1 MGNPSVTGGC
11 LPFLS
16 KLAQGRGLFYFGG
29 SDTERNVS
37 HPPIT
42 EGLLLWILIF
52 CNSSGE
58 SDIIALKDFLSFHLE
73 GLRRKGDFMEDRSLG
88 NILLE
93 NTSLTEAQLEE
104 GLIVQREKSIK
115 LGEALIQ
122 LRYLRAEDILK
133 AISIQ
138 LGIPYLSQVK
148 IDDIPMDLL
157 KKIPINFAK
166 KNELIPLKKEGDGVE
181 IAIADPINIS
191 ALDDLRIL
199 LNTPIRPIIAASNHI
214 LDAINDIYNRNTE
227 TDRAVMDDLSEENLD
242 TLAQELEEPQDLLD
256 TSDEAPIIKL
266 VNSLMFRAVK
276 AKASDIHVEPF
287 EKDLVVRFRIDGVL
301 YDIMHPPKKVQNSVI
316 SRIKI
321 MANLNIAEKRLP
333 QDGRIRI
340 KMAGKD
346 IDIRVSTLPTSF
358 GESVVMRLLD
368 KSKVVIS
375 LDNIGIMGNNLK
387 TVTDL
392 INKSHGIILVTG
404 PTGSGKTTTLYGML
418 SQINSTDLKIITVED
433 PVEYQLSGINQIQ
446 VNPKIELTFAA
457 GLRSI
462 LRQDPDVV
470 MVGEIRDRETAEIAI
485 QASLTGHL
493 VISTLHTNDS
503 ASSVTRLIDM
513 GVEPFLVSSSIIGII
528 AQRLVRTVCKD
539 CAVKYRP
546 TLEEMEQV
554 GIKPE
559 TLSDKMI
566 YKAKG
571 CHSCLDTGYSGRTGI
586 HEILLVD
593 DETRSLI
600 MKNVEAGRIKRRAME
615 KGMLTLRED
624 GANKVLSGETT
635 IEEILRVTQ
644 EDQMR
649 E

>member
-1 MGNPSVTGGC
+1 
-11 LPFLS
+11 
-16 KLAQGRGLFYFGG
+16 
-29 SDTERNVS
+29 
-37 HPPIT
+37 
-42 EGLLLWILIF
+42 
-52 CNSSGE
+52 
-58 SDIIALKDFLSFHLE
+58 
-73 GLRRKGDFMEDRSLG
+73 MEDKSLG

-93 NTSLTEAQLEE
+93 HTSLTEAQLEE

-115 LGEALIQ
+115 LGEALVQ
-122 LRYLRAEDILK
+122 LKFLRAEDILK

-138 LGIPYLSQVK
+138 LGIPYLSQL
-148 IDDIPMDLL
+148 PMDEIPVEIVQ
-157 KKIPINFAK
+157 KVPINFAK
-166 KNELIPLKKEGDGVE
+166 RNELLPLKKDADE
-181 IAIADPINIS
+181 IEVAISDPINIH

-199 LNTPIRPIIAASNHI
+199 LGHPIRPIIASSAQI
-214 LDAINDIYNRNTE
+214 TDAINDIYNRNTE
-227 TDRAVMDDLSEENLD
+227 SNRAVMEDLTEENLD
-242 TLAQELEEPQDLLD
+242 TIAQELEEPQDLLD
-256 TSDEAPIIKL
+256 ASDEAPIIRL
-266 VNSLMFRAVK
+266 VNSLLFRAVK

-287 EKDLVVRFRIDGVL
+287 ERDLVVRFRIDGVL

-340 KMAGKD
+340 KIAGKD

-368 KSKVVIS
+368 KSKVLLS
-375 LDNIGIMGNNLK
+375 MDTIGVTGETYK
-387 TVTDL
+387 TVVEL

-404 PTGSGKTTTLYGML
+404 PTGSGKTTTLYSML
-418 SQINSTDLKIITVED
+418 SQINSSDLKIITVED
-433 PVEYQLSGINQIQ
+433 PVEYQLPGINQIQ
-446 VNPKIELTFAA
+446 VNPNIDLTFAT

-470 MVGEIRDRETAEIAI
+470 MIGEIRDRETAEIAI

-513 GVEPFLVSSSIIGII
+513 GVEPFLVASSVIAIM
-528 AQRLVRTVCKD
+528 AQRLVRTVCKQ
-539 CAVKYRP
+539 CALKYQP
-546 TLEEMEQV
+546 TPDELSQV

-559 TLSDKMI
+559 QAVNQI
-566 YKAKG
+566 FYKANG
-571 CHSCLDTGYSGRTGI
+571 CPACMDTGYSGRTGI
-586 HEILLVD
+586 HEILSVD
-593 DETRSLI
+593 DEIRSMI
-600 MKNVEAGRIKRRAME
+600 MKNTESGRVKRRAME
-615 KGMLTLRED
+615 KGMFTLRED
-624 GANKVLSGETT
+624 GARKVLAGETT

-649 E
+649 EV